1 MTVESVNQ
9 MGPVTVLHR
18 FCAPQHLLVAY
29 EQDERTRGESFV
41 EGAPS
46 SKLRT
51 FAQRLTFLPAG
62 HEYRE
67 EYEPRTAS

>member
-1 MTVESVNQ
+1 VTVESVNQ
-9 MGPVTVLHR
+9 MGSDTVIHR

-46 SKLRT
+46 SKLKNLCSTAHVLTCRT
-51 FAQRLTFLPAG
+51 
-62 HEYRE
+62 
-67 EYEPRTAS
+67 